1 MRFAAIVM
9 CCAAVR
15 CEQGPESP
23 EPAFD
28 PSGEVSR
35 AMIGIEQVGASS
47 SDSTRKFFLD
57 FYISRALP
65 LERGNGAHR
74 WWGNVRVGSQAIQTA
89 AAISI
94 TPAGLLGAAREL
106 NLNTI
111 AQAAE
116 FQSGYEFQFARSSSA
131 HASLD
136 GRRHRAAL
144 GWIVGG
150 GAALPLHPVSSGKA
164 FDFPARG
171 SYGYQRLLELAP
183 ELASAVTA
191 PKHLVLTTPDRNSFL
206 RSYFTGLRLSTF
218 YECGGCTRSMG
229 TVTATIGQNELIT
242 GGIFRGFVSQVEAS
256 YPLPLSW
263 KGRDGASAGIFL
275 FGRAAF
281 RLNGAHRISPLFLT
295 DADPA
300 AVVIPETPLIAR
312 PSRRD
317 IYTIGVGFDAIRV
330 GRQFLGIER

>member
-1 MRFAAIVM
+1 MRFAAVVL
-9 CCAAVR
+9 CCAAAR
-15 CEQGPESP
+15 CEQDPVIP

-28 PSGEVSR
+28 PRGEVSR
-35 AMIGIEQVGASS
+35 AMIGVEQVGASS

-57 FYISRALP
+57 FYVSRALP

-94 TPAGLLGAAREL
+94 TAADLLGAAREL

-116 FQSGYEFQFARSSSA
+116 FQSGYEFQFARAGSRTSF
-131 HASLD
+131 D
-136 GRRHRAAL
+136 GRRHRTAL

-171 SYGYQRLLELAP
+171 TYGYERLITLAP
-183 ELASAVTA
+183 ELAAALTA
-191 PKHLVLTTPDRNSFL
+191 PKHLVLTTPDRNNFL
-206 RSYFTGLRLSTF
+206 RGYFTGIRMSTF
-218 YECGGCTRSMG
+218 YDSGNRARSVG

-242 GGIFRGFVSQVEAS
+242 GGILRGFVSQVEAS
-256 YPLPLSW
+256 YPLPLTW
-263 KGRDGASAGIFL
+263 RGRTGASAGVFI

-281 RLNGAHRISPLFLT
+281 RLNGAHPIAPLFLK

-317 IYTIGVGFDAIRV
+317 IYTIGVGFDAIRL
-330 GRQFLGIER
+330 GRQFFGMEQ